1 MRAAS
6 AALIALL
13 NDNQFVMADL
23 YTITL
28 ATGDAFYYADY
39 DADLIVGGN
48 VYQSNNLQI
57 SRSGIRTIAG
67 IEVDT
72 LSVDIAADASHTML
86 GTPFLQIAHN
96 GGLDGARLQVDRVFM
111 PINNPTD
118 TSAGVLALFAG
129 EINVDEID
137 RGTARLSVLSD
148 IALLNVQ
155 MPRNIYQAGCL
166 HTLFDAGCGLSKA
179 AFAAA
184 STVAAGSSQTQ
195 INCGLAQAADYFSL
209 GTITFS
215 SGPNAGVS
223 RTVKAYSPGIITL
236 SLPLKAM
243 PTTGDAFTAYPGCDK
258 QQATCT
264 TKFNN
269 LPRFRGFPYIPIPET
284 AI

>member
-6 AALIALL
+6 AAMIALL

-28 ATGDAFYYADY
+28 ATGDVFHYADY
-39 DADLIVGGN
+39 DADLIYAGD
-48 VYQSNNLQI
+48 VYLSNNLQI
-57 SRSGIRTIAG
+57 SRSGIRTVAG

-72 LSVDIAADASHTML
+72 LSVEIAADSSHTLL
-86 GTPFLQIAHN
+86 GIPFLQMAHN
-96 GGLDGARLQVDRVFM
+96 GGLDGARMQIDRVFM
-111 PINNPTD
+111 PLDNPTD
-118 TSAGVLALFAG
+118 TSAGTMLLFNG

-137 RGTARLSVLSD
+137 RGLARLSVLSD
-148 IALLNVQ
+148 VALLNVQ
-155 MPRNIYQAGCL
+155 MPRNLYQAGCL
-166 HTLFDAGCGLSKA
+166 HSLFDAGCGLTKA
-179 AFAAA
+179 SFAAA

-195 INCGLAQAADYFSL
+195 INCGLSQAADYFAL

-223 RTVKAYSPGIITL
+223 RTVKAYAPGVITL
-236 SLPLKAM
+236 SLPLKAS
-243 PTTGDAFTAYPGCDK
+243 PITGDAFTAYPGCDK
-258 QQATCT
+258 QQSTCT
-264 TKFNN
+264 NKFNN

>member
-1 MRAAS
+1 MRSAS
-6 AALIALL
+6 DALVALL
-13 NDNQFVMADL
+13 NANQFVMADL

-39 DADLIVGGN
+39 DVDLVYGGH
-48 VYQSNNLQI
+48 VYKSNDLQI
-57 SRSGIRTIAG
+57 SRSGIRCVAG

-72 LSVDIAADASHTML
+72 LNVDIVADASHNML
-86 GTPFLQIAHN
+86 GIPFLQVAHN
-96 GGLDGARLQVDRVFM
+96 GGLDGARMMVERVFM
-111 PINNPTD
+111 PLDNPTD
-118 TSAGVLALFAG
+118 TSAGGLLLFAG

-137 RGTARLSVLSD
+137 RGMARLSVLSD
-148 IALLNVQ
+148 LALLNVQ

-166 HTLFDAGCGLSKA
+166 HTLFDVGCALSKA
-179 AFAAA
+179 AWAAT
-184 STVAAGSSQTQ
+184 STVAAGSTNTQ
-195 INCGLAQAADYFSL
+195 INCGLTQAADYFTL

-223 RTVKAYSPGIITL
+223 RTVKAYSPGSITL
-236 SLPLKAM
+236 SPPLKAV

-258 QQATCT
+258 QQSTCN

>member
-1 MRAAS
+1 MRSAS

-13 NDNQFVMADL
+13 NSNQFVMADL
-23 YTITL
+23 YIIIL

-39 DADLIVGGN
+39 DADLIYAGHTFK
-48 VYQSNNLQI
+48 SNNLQI
-57 SRSGIRTIAG
+57 SRSGIRTVAG

-72 LSVDIAADASHTML
+72 LSLDIAADPTHTML

-96 GGLDGARLQVDRVFM
+96 GGLDGARLTIDRVFM
-111 PINNPTD
+111 PLDNPTD
-118 TSAGVLALFAG
+118 TSAGAMLLFNG

-148 IALLNVQ
+148 LALLNVQ
-155 MPRNIYQAGCL
+155 MPRNLYQAGCL
-166 HTLFDAGCGLSKA
+166 HTLFDAGCALVKA
-179 AFAAA
+179 TFAAP
-184 STVAAGSSQTQ
+184 STVAANSTQTQ
-195 INCGLAQAADYFSL
+195 IHCGLTQAADYFAL

-223 RTVKAYSPGIITL
+223 RTVKAYTPGIITL

-243 PTTGDAFTAYPGCDK
+243 PGAGDAFNAYPGCDK

>member
-1 MRAAS
+1 MRTATP
-6 AALIALL
+6 ALIALL
-13 NDNQFVMADL
+13 SSNQFVMADL

-48 VYQSNNLQI
+48 IYLSNNLQI
-57 SRSGIRTIAG
+57 SRSGIRTVSG

-72 LSVDIAADASHTML
+72 LSVDIAADPTHTML
-86 GTPFLQIAHN
+86 GRPFVQIANN
-96 GGLDGARLQVDRVFM
+96 GGLDGARMQIDRVFM
-111 PINNPTD
+111 PLDNPTD
-118 TSAGVLALFAG
+118 TSAGTMLLFNG
-129 EINVDEID
+129 EINVDEVD

-179 AFAAA
+179 AFAV
-184 STVAAGSSQTQ
+184 SSSVHAGSTKTQ
-195 INCGLAQAADYFSL
+195 INCGLSQAADYFAL

-243 PTTGDAFTAYPGCDK
+243 STVGDVFKAYPGCDK
-258 QQATCT
+258 QQSTCT

-284 AI
+284 AF